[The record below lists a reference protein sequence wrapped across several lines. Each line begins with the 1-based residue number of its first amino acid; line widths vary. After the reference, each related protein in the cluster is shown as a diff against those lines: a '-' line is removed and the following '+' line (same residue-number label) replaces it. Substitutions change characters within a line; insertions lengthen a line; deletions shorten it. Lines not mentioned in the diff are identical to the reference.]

1 MDEGLKKRLVGATV
15 LVSLIVIFVPM
26 LLENEPIVD
35 NGISRPAIPP
45 RPPAAFPSRVL
56 PEDDENIGIPPLSVS
71 NPSMQI
77 PPTPAEV
84 VDNAPPAA
92 ANLPAASESAV
103 EQPPP
108 AVRPQLSGWVIQAG
122 SFSNS
127 DNADKLT
134 QQLRAKGFPAF
145 VEQAQVRGKA
155 VARVLVGPEV
165 DRQLA
170 ERLMSRLNRELGAHK
185 LVGKLKVY
193 AGPGNLD
200 PE

>member
-26 LLENEPIVD
+26 LLENEPTVE
-35 NGISRPAIPP
+35 NGIGRPAIPP

-56 PEDDENIGIPPLSVS
+56 PEDDEIIGIPPPSVS
-71 NPSMQI
+71 NLSAQI

-84 VDNAPPAA
+84 VDNAPPAT
-92 ANLPAASESAV
+92 ANLPAASEPAI

-108 AVRPQLSGWVIQAG
+108 AVRPQLVIQAG

-170 ERLMSRLNRELGAHK
+170 ERLMSRLNHELGAHK

-193 AGPGNLD
+193 SGPGNLD